1 MSSRLKRFSTMWVI
15 SICVIALGMT
25 AAAQADRNLE
35 PGIALAGSLTSEELI
50 QVYTFAGVTEQEVTL
65 VVASEDVADLDVV
78 LVDEQGEPV
87 SLAAP
92 ADANEGQ
99 ATLSGVLPTD
109 GTYYVTVF
117 SSDLPTA
124 GIDFEITL
132 ETDAAVV
139 ADPVATFTPPGQ
151 LLTATGM
158 QVRLGWNTNA
168 NLDLEVRD
176 PVGGSLFWERPQVN
190 SGGVFGVNANTDC
203 ANLNTTSPFE
213 EASWPTGVIPTGS
226 YELIVYYQQQDACP
240 TTGTANVTL
249 NVTVDGTAATAIQ
262 GAIQPGQIFLAS
274 FDVAN
279 DGTITVRPGG
289 IKVDPPTATGIDVS
303 EPLAVTVGTEVTGV
317 LTNGQVYQA
326 YSFAATTGQSVSLDM
341 SATSGNLDTLL
352 LLLDPNGNVV
362 SINDDRETGNTN
374 SLIPNVPLLLQG
386 TYTII
391 ATRYGQ
397 SIGGTQGNYVLSLT
411 NPQAVLPVG
420 DGAATAV
427 ASNLPLLPAGSVQV
441 SLQWSTNADIQLLV
455 REPSGD
461 SIYDDRTT
469 SNSGGIL
476 AANGNVNCVP
486 AASGTPISYIYW
498 PEGRL
503 PSPGAYE
510 IQVWYQNN
518 CNDTRP
524 VTFNLTVTA
533 GGNVIAQRSETIRV
547 GEQYVISYEIGLDGQ
562 ITGGEGGFFG
572 TVQRPDVTAVNFQG
586 QVDDAQALIANQ
598 SVTGSI
604 RLDRRFDVYTF
615 EGLANQEIQIVM
627 EQLNGT
633 LDPVLFMVDPSGIQ
647 VAQNDDATPETR
659 NSDVSYTLPADGEY
673 IIIATH
679 YGGRFGVTQG
689 DYRLTLRLN

>member
-226 YELIVYYQQQDACP
+226 YELIVYYQQQDACR

-362 SINDDRETGNTN
+362 AINDDRETGNTN

-441 SLQWSTNADIQLLV
+441 SLQWSSNADIQLLV

-533 GGNVIAQRSETIRV
+533 GGNLIAQRSETIRV

>member
-226 YELIVYYQQQDACP
+226 YELIVYYQQQDACR

-362 SINDDRETGNTN
+362 AINDDRETGNTN

-441 SLQWSTNADIQLLV
+441 SLQWSSNADIQLLV

>member
-1 MSSRLKRFSTMWVI
+1 
-15 SICVIALGMT
+15 MT
-25 AAAQADRNLE
+25 TYAQSDRNLE
-35 PGIALAGSLTSEELI
+35 PGISVAGSLSDESLI
-50 QVYTFAGVTEQEVTL
+50 QVYTFAGIAEQDVALLVT
-65 VVASEDVADLDVV
+65 SEDVADVDVA
-78 LVDEQGEPV
+78 LVDAQGDPV
-87 SLAAP
+87 ALTAP
-92 ADANEGQ
+92 ADASEGELQ
-99 ATLSGVLPTD
+99 LEGVLPSD

-117 SSDLPTA
+117 SSALPAA
-124 GIDFEITL
+124 GIEYEITL
-132 ETDAAVV
+132 ETEALVV
-139 ADPVATFTPPGQ
+139 GETVATFTPPGQ

-158 QVRLGWNTNA
+158 QVRLSWNTNA

-203 ANLNTTSPFE
+203 ANLNAASPFE
-213 EASWPTGVIPTGS
+213 EASWPAGVLPTGS
-226 YELIVYYQQQDACP
+226 YELIIYYQQQDACP

-249 NVTVDGTAATAIQ
+249 NVTVDGTAASAIQ
-262 GAIQPGQIFLAS
+262 GALQPGQIFLAG

-279 DGTITVRPGG
+279 DGTVTVRPGG
-289 IKVDPPTATGIDVS
+289 IKVDPPTATGVDIS
-303 EPLAVTVGTEVTGV
+303 EPLPITVGTEARGV
-317 LTNGQVYQA
+317 LTNTQVYQA
-326 YSFAATTGQSVSLDM
+326 YSFSAVAGQTVSINLAAI
-341 SATSGNLDTLL
+341 SGSLDTLL

-362 SINDDRETGNTN
+362 AINDDRELGNTN

-386 TYTII
+386 TYTLI

-397 SIGGTQGNYVLSLT
+397 SIGGTQGEYVLTLT

-420 DGAATAV
+420 DSTATTV
-427 ASNLPLLPAGSVQV
+427 ASNLPLLPSGSVQV

-461 SIYDDRTT
+461 PIYDDRTT

-476 AANGNVNCVP
+476 AANGNVNCVA
-486 AASGTPISYIYW
+486 AASGTPVSYIYW

-533 GGNVIAQRSETIRV
+533 GGNAVAQRSETIRV

-562 ITGGEGGFFG
+562 ITGGESGFFG

-586 QVDDAQALIANQ
+586 QVEAAQALIANQ

-615 EGLANQEIQIVM
+615 EGLANQEIQLGM

-633 LDPVLFMVDPSGIQ
+633 LDPVLFIVDPSGIQ
-647 VAQNDDATPETR
+647 VAQNDDATPDTR
-659 NSDVSYTLPADGEY
+659 NSNVTYTLPTDGEY